1 MLAPAASRAETAPA
15 PPARVVSINL
25 CTDQLAMMI
34 AAPGQL
40 HSVSWLA
47 SDPRSSAMAGA
58 AAAYPANRG
67 LAEEI
72 YLMQPDL
79 VLAGNFGHRATLD
92 MLHRLGVPVV
102 TFPAAQSMAE
112 VPALILDMGKELGQD
127 DKAADMAAAFE
138 RRLAALRAEI
148 AERPSAALYF
158 ASGYTAGNASLAGEI
173 LLAAG
178 FENIADKAGYPHGG
192 FMPLEVLAMSAPD
205 AVISSRPYPRASRA
219 EAMLDHPVVQAL
231 RASRARG
238 SFTDHDWMCGTPHVL
253 EAVARLGGL
262 RQAMEARRE

>member
-1 MLAPAASRAETAPA
+1 MLAPAALQAETAPA

-25 CTDQLAMMI
+25 CTDQLAMML

-47 SDPRSSAMAGA
+47 TDPRSSAMAEE
-58 AAAYPANRG
+58 AAAYTANRA

-72 YLMQPDL
+72 YLMRPDL
-79 VLAGNFGHRATLD
+79 VLAGNFGNRATLD
-92 MLHRLGVPVV
+92 MLRRLGIPVA
-102 TFPAAQSMAE
+102 TFPAAQSISDI
-112 VPALILDMGKELGQD
+112 PGLIARMGEALGQED
-127 DKAADMAAAFE
+127 QATDMAAAFE
-138 RRLAALRAEI
+138 RRLAALRTEV

-158 ASGYTAGNASLAGEI
+158 ASGYTAGDTSLAGEI

-178 FENIADKAGYPHGG
+178 FENIAEEAGYPHGG

-219 EAMLDHPVVQAL
+219 EAMLDHPVVRAL

-253 EAVARLGGL
+253 EAVTRLGGL
-262 RQAMEARRE
+262 RQAMEAQRE

>member
-1 MLAPAASRAETAPA
+1 MLHPAAPRAETAQA

-25 CTDQLAMMI
+25 CTDQLAMML

-47 SDPRSSAMAGA
+47 TDPRSSALATEA
-58 AAAYPANRG
+58 VRYKANRG

-92 MLHRLGVPVV
+92 MLRRLDIPVV
-102 TFPAAQSMAE
+102 TFPAAQSISEIPSLIARMGEALGRQKRAAE
-112 VPALILDMGKELGQD
+112 MT
-127 DKAADMAAAFE
+127 AAFD
-138 RRLAALRAEI
+138 RRLAALRAEVV
-148 AERPSAALYF
+148 ERPSAALYF
-158 ASGYTAGNASLAGEI
+158 ASGYTSGDASLAGEI

-178 FENIADKAGYPHGG
+178 FENIAAEAGYPLGG
-192 FMPLEVLAMSAPD
+192 FMPLEVLAMAAPE

-231 RASRARG
+231 RVSRAQG
-238 SFTDHDWMCGTPHVL
+238 SFTDRDWMCGTPHVL
-253 EAVARLGGL
+253 DAVARLGGL